1 MNEEDSDMNDQMH
14 EEIKEE
20 DEKDKQELP
29 YQNAF
34 NIKLNQP
41 RVSTTTNPFS
51 PYRQRQFTFTQTY
64 NSYTPQQQSHIHN
77 GMMSSGGGGGGGCPS
92 MFQQPDFD
100 VRF

>member
-34 NIKLNQP
+34 NIKLN
-41 RVSTTTNPFS
+41 
-51 PYRQRQFTFTQTY
+51 
-64 NSYTPQQQSHIHN
+64 
-77 GMMSSGGGGGGGCPS
+77 
-92 MFQQPDFD
+92 
-100 VRF
+100 